1 LRLAGISDSNMK
13 PKCLFVFL
21 FLLFLFSFPQAQAQK
36 GEAGTRKQQEE
47 LASIRKEL
55 EYKRKKLKELKDKEG
70 TALTELQNLQEELEL
85 MEQLIKRLDAR
96 LGNVKTELKK
106 ENRQL
111 DSIQVDLEKRRKF
124 LAGRIRGIYKFW
136 RFYQYEAILGSSS
149 VADLL
154 SRLKYLQL
162 IAKQDNE
169 LIDEFLKD
177 KEKLEKNRKS
187 LEAKRSE
194 LYVLKKEKENE
205 EKNRTV
211 EKQRKEKVLNKIKS
225 EKKTYLQAVK
235 ELEESARKI
244 EAFLTKYEEER
255 KKEESEQDLFKLLKG
270 RLDWPAKGEVI
281 SNFGEQVHPVFRT
294 VTFNQGIDI
303 QANPGTEVKAV
314 EEGKV
319 IYSSYLRGRGKFL
332 ILQHEYGYYTIY
344 ADLGDVLVEEGE
356 EVSKGQVI
364 ARVGE
369 LSLFSGFGLHFELR
383 KGKKQLDPLEWFK
396 Q

>member
-1 LRLAGISDSNMK
+1 GAK
-13 PKCLFVFL
+13 
-21 FLLFLFSFPQAQAQK
+21 
-36 GEAGTRKQQEE
+36 KQQEE
-47 LASIRKEL
+47 LNNIRKEL

-70 TALTELQNLQEELEL
+70 TAVTELQNLEEELDL
-85 MEQLIKRLDAR
+85 MEQLIKKLDTR
-96 LGNVKTELKK
+96 LGNVKIELKR
-106 ENRQL
+106 ENQQL
-111 DSIQVDLEKRRKF
+111 DSIQVDLEKRRKL

-154 SRLKYLQL
+154 GRLKYLQL

-177 KEKLEKNRKS
+177 KEKLEKSKKN
-187 LEAKRSE
+187 LEAKKNE
-194 LYVLKKEKENE
+194 LYGLKKEKENE
-205 EKNRTV
+205 EKSRTL
-211 EKQRKEKVLNKIKS
+211 EKQKKEKVLNKIKS
-225 EKKTYLQAVK
+225 EKKAYLRAVK

-255 KKEESEQDLFKLLKG
+255 KKEESEQDMFKLLKG
-270 RLDWPAKGEVI
+270 RLDWPVKGEVI
-281 SNFGEQVHPVFRT
+281 SNFGEQVHPIFKT

-344 ADLGDVLVEEGE
+344 ADLGYVLVDEGE
-356 EVSKGQVI
+356 EVTKGQAI

-369 LSLFSGFGLHFELR
+369 LSLFLGFGLHFELR
-383 KGKKQLDPLEWFK
+383 KGKKQLDPLEWLK
-396 Q
+396 E